1 MAPGSHPDSV
11 RSFAEVLAVECSG
24 RSTLELSLKNEQL
37 ILHTA
42 QARAIKTM
50 VEQFLSELRKA
61 SVGSLTLPGFP
72 GSRLESRSRPLLGTG

>member
-1 MAPGSHPDSV
+1 MQC
-11 RSFAEVLAVECSG
+11 RG

-42 QARAIKTM
+42 WARAIKAM

-61 SVGSLTLPGFP
+61 SVSAGLCCLAPPGLSLSHS
-72 GSRLESRSRPLLGTG
+72 SRYSWVTQWEAAQAGK